1 MPIPMKTTQMTTV
14 VTGGGQ
20 GIGKAIVR
28 RFLEAGHAVVIA
40 EINQEAGLQ
49 TSEQLRAQG
58 PILFVKTDVGREQ
71 QVQALMSKTIERF
84 GRIDNL
90 INNAGIARNR
100 PITELTLEEWQRVLD
115 TNLTGALLC
124 AKHATPHL
132 KASRGSIINICS
144 TRARMSEPHTEAY
157 SASKGGLWALTHALA
172 MSLGPEIRVN
182 SISPGWIDVRDSK
195 KHDAHGR
202 PPLTE
207 ADHAQ
212 HPVGRVGEPKDIAEM
227 ALYLCSEQADFITG
241 QDFVVDG
248 GMTKKMI
255 YLD

>member
-1 MPIPMKTTQMTTV
+1 
-14 VTGGGQ
+14 
-20 GIGKAIVR
+20 
-28 RFLEAGHAVVIA
+28 
-40 EINQEAGLQ
+40 
-49 TSEQLRAQG
+49 
-58 PILFVKTDVGREQ
+58 
-71 QVQALMSKTIERF
+71 
-84 GRIDNL
+84 
-90 INNAGIARNR
+90 
-100 PITELTLEEWQRVLD
+100 
-115 TNLTGALLC
+115 
-124 AKHATPHL
+124 
-132 KASRGSIINICS
+132 
-144 TRARMSEPHTEAY
+144 MSEPHTEAY

-207 ADHAQ
+207 ADHTQ

-227 ALYLCSEQADFITG
+227 ALYLCSEQAGFITG